1 MGHDELFLV
10 LMRVI
15 LSILLFTLIIVAPAQ
30 DLFSDI
36 KPILKVGDARQ
47 LSAYLNSSIDITIG
61 SNRAPYNRTQAEA
74 VLRDFFRQNPPTDFT
89 ILHTGSSKAGLRFAI
104 GNYKSGK
111 KEFSVL
117 IRIRETEK
125 SWLIHEMSFVSE

>member
-1 MGHDELFLV
+1 
-10 LMRVI
+10 MRF
-15 LSILLFTLIIVAPAQ
+15 ILLLLLLSVITFAPAQ
-30 DLFSDI
+30 DLFTNI
-36 KPILKVGDARQ
+36 KPILKSGDARQ
-47 LSAYLNSSIDITIG
+47 LTAYLNSTIDITIG
-61 SNRAPYNRTQAEA
+61 TNRVPYNRAQAET

-104 GNYKSGK
+104 GSYKSGK

-125 SWLIHEMSFVSE
+125 SWLIHEMSFVAE

>member
-1 MGHDELFLV
+1 
-10 LMRVI
+10 MRV
-15 LSILLFTLIIVAPAQ
+15 LFMLLLVSVAVLTQAQ
-30 DLFSDI
+30 DLFTNI
-36 KPILKVGDARQ
+36 KPILKAGDARQ
-47 LSAYLNSSIDITIG
+47 LAGYLNANIDITIG
-61 SNRAPYNRTQAEA
+61 ANRAPYSRAKAET
-74 VLRDFFRQNPPTDFT
+74 VMRDFFRQNPPSDFT

-125 SWLIHEMSFVSE
+125 SWLIHEMSFVAE